1 MAFDPIQ
8 EDCHRLVLEAMR
20 RERVYPLDN
29 TVFIEKAMETFQSN
43 PSSLVFTDRDRSF
56 HLVALATEIV
66 DYRVPLIGDEAQ
78 AEEETA
84 RAEHELEEA
93 CGLDPA
99 NWDAKRMLAA
109 LEAES
114 NTAYVE
120 YLLAHRDEVRQ
131 DFERACNEASD
142 PYSREYAGDLARRP
156 YLRWLAALAAR
167 ALIAGRYRLALQ
179 TAEESLALA
188 ADDPADV
195 RLTALLALAKL
206 ECTRDDLKR
215 FRGKHATSFLPPVQL
230 RRRHHLAEKAPDAW
244 SLMAELSVAY
254 HEFDLAGATRVLRTI
269 LRSYPRAA
277 NALYFQ
283 AEFPDG
289 VYSRVN
295 VTPGSEDELILAIS
309 EATPLLQEGMGSP
322 TNASFASWV
331 ATHELVREALEQ
343 QTSRT
348 ETAMRPRMDG
358 EN

>member
-20 RERVYPLDN
+20 RERIYPLDN
-29 TVFIEKAMETFQSN
+29 AIFIEKTMETFQDN
-43 PSSLVFTDRDRSF
+43 PSSLIVTDRDRSF
-56 HLVALATEIV
+56 HLVTRATEII
-66 DYRVPLIGDEAQ
+66 DYRVPLIVDDAA

-84 RAEHELEEA
+84 KAEHELEEA
-93 CGLDPA
+93 SSLDPA

-109 LEAES
+109 LESES

-120 YLLAHRDEVRQ
+120 YLLAHRDEVRRDYEQ
-131 DFERACNEASD
+131 AVENASD

-156 YLRWLAALAAR
+156 YLRWLAALSSR
-167 ALIAGRYRLALQ
+167 ALIAGRYKLSLS
-179 TAEESLALA
+179 TAEESLAIA
-188 ADDPADV
+188 PDDPADV

-206 ECTRDDLKR
+206 ECSRDDLKR
-215 FRGKHATSFLPPVQL
+215 FRGQHATSFLPPVQL
-230 RRRHHLAEKAPDAW
+230 RRRHHLAEKTPDAW
-244 SLMAELSVAY
+244 TLLAELAIAY
-254 HEFDLAGATRVLRTI
+254 HELDLTGATRVLRTI

-277 NALYFQ
+277 SALYFQ

-289 VYSRVN
+289 VYARVH

-322 TNASFASWV
+322 TNASFATWV
-331 ATHELVREALEQ
+331 ATHELVREALEH
-343 QTSRT
+343 QTSHT
-348 ETAMRPRMDG
+348 ETTSSSRMDG